1 MTKFGRLPAPDARDL
16 AHPMRLA
23 LDPEAPLPSYKYWTP
38 GAIQNQGDFGICV
51 GAAWDGWLRC
61 SPTRTL
67 VPGMMQAIYRAA
79 IAIDEW
85 PENDNDVEMQF
96 GTSVRA
102 GAKALAAWNRVA
114 EYLWA
119 TDMAAMKRWLLTK
132 GPVVMGTNWWSGMMA
147 VDSSGYVNLTGSVEG
162 GHAWLVTGY
171 SSTRRRFRCVNSW
184 GASFGQNGR
193 FWVREDDM
201 ARLLAEDGEG
211 CTAIER
217 GP

>member
-1 MTKFGRLPAPDARDL
+1 MTKFGRLPAPDIRDL

-23 LDPEAPLPSYKYWTP
+23 LDFEAPLPPYKYWVP
-38 GAIQNQGDFGICV
+38 GAIQNQGLYGVCV
-51 GAAWDGWLRC
+51 GAAWNGWMRC
-61 SPTRTL
+61 SPTRT
-67 VPGMMQAIYRAA
+67 VDGPDMQAIYRAA

-85 PENDNDVEMQF
+85 AENDNDVEMQF

-102 GAKALAAWNRVA
+102 GAKVLADQNRIA

-119 TDMAAMKRWLLTK
+119 TDMAAMRRWLLTK
-132 GPVVMGTNWWSGMMA
+132 GSVVMGTSWYSGMMD

-162 GHAWLVTGY
+162 GHAWCAIGYTSTGH
-171 SSTRRRFRCVNSW
+171 RFRCINSW
-184 GASFGQNGR
+184 GSGWGQKGR

-211 CTAIER
+211 CTAVER
-217 GP
+217 KP